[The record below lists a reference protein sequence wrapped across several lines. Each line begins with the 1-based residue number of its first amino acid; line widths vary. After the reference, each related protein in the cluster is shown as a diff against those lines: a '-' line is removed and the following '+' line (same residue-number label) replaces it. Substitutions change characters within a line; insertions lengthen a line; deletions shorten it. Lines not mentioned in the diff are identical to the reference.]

1 MAPQSQYRTVFLLT
15 VAQALAN
22 SCTSVFMTVSALT
35 GQMLAADPRL
45 ATLPLSLQF
54 VVTMAATI
62 PVAHLMR
69 SLGRRNAFF
78 IGSTVGAA
86 GGALAMASVYQNSFI
101 LFCVGNAIM
110 GASNASALHLRFA
123 AAEVADDAF
132 RPKAI
137 SLVLAGGI
145 VAAIIG
151 PRLATIGTD
160 LFAPFTFAGAFLF
173 VSLLSLAM
181 IPPLVPARFPLPT
194 AEEISGSARSIA
206 EIIRQPVTVA
216 ALFAGVFGY
225 STMIFIMTAT
235 PLAMK
240 FCGFG
245 IGQTATVLSF
255 HILGMFG
262 PSFVTGHV
270 IRRFG
275 ERKVLLT
282 GAACLIAAVAIGLA
296 GIDIMHFWFA
306 LVLLG
311 LGWNFLFVG
320 GTSLLTKCY
329 RPAERAK
336 MQGLNDFLTFTGVAI
351 CSFIAGAAEQSWGW
365 NAVLWGSLAP
375 TSLIVLA
382 VLWGAPR
389 RQNTSPVPA

>member
-1 MAPQSQYRTVFLLT
+1 MSTHTQHRAVLLLSI
-15 VAQALAN
+15 AQALAN
-22 SCTSVFMTVSALT
+22 SCASIIATVSALT

-45 ATLPLSLQF
+45 ATVPLGLQF

-69 SLGRRNAFF
+69 IIGRRHAFYF
-78 IGSTVGAA
+78 GAVIGGAA
-86 GGALAMASVYQNSFI
+86 GALCMASVYQNSFI

-145 VAAIIG
+145 VAAVIG

-160 LFAPFTFAGAFLF
+160 FFAPFTFAGSFLF
-173 VSLLSLAM
+173 VALLSLAM
-181 IPPLVPARFPLPT
+181 LVPLLPVRFPAANA
-194 AEEISGSARSIA
+194 AEVSGAQRPLA
-206 EIIRQPVTVA
+206 EILRQPVTIA
-216 ALFAGVFGY
+216 ALFASVFGY
-225 STMIFIMTAT
+225 STMVFIMTAT

-245 IGQTATVLSF
+245 VGETATVLTI

-262 PSFVTGHV
+262 PSFFTGHI
-270 IRRFG
+270 IRRVG
-275 ERKVLLT
+275 ERRVLLA
-282 GAACLIAAVAIGLA
+282 GAACLIATVAIGLA
-296 GIDIMHFWFA
+296 GIDILHFWLA
-306 LVLLG
+306 LMLLG

-329 RPAERAK
+329 RPSERAK
-336 MQGLNDFLTFTGVAI
+336 MQGFNDFLTFTGVAI
-351 CSFIAGAAEQSWGW
+351 CSFIAGAIEQSWGW
-365 NAVLWGSLAP
+365 NAVLLGSLVP
-375 TSLIVLA
+375 SVLILGA
-382 VLWGAPR
+382 VTWGAPR
-389 RQNTSPVPA
+389 QVARPVSA